1 MEKSSKNTSSGSK
14 GTTSSDGKAKQDGPN
29 KYNRTSKH
37 KENVYS
43 RPEPA
48 RRPNPQRNR
57 NAYDKRPR
65 SRSGYATDRDRSEVA
80 QIEKFEAISAIKQ
93 GSKKLSLN
101 HLLNFTIT
109 PPRVANEYRSGS
121 WQGGRNV
128 RKQKLPKYN
137 KEQFLQANCQF
148 VVKEEGDYSNHAEDP
163 DKLVDWDLVEEIH
176 LPSHQVP
183 SCPICLYPP
192 VAAKITRCGHIY
204 CWACLLH
211 YLSLSDKTWRKCP
224 ICYEAVYKNDL
235 KSVVSTSKTTYSVG
249 DNITMCLM
257 KRKRG
262 SVISKPANRF
272 SISENPISLNDEA
285 SCFQKLLTVSRGDVE
300 KIINREFNELRTQL
314 LKDKDVPE
322 ACFLESALELL
333 DERKQSVMYTEVI
346 EKDVFEYLTLDDK
359 SETLS
364 NTLNY
369 NFQVDNHQIETMMD
383 PFGDEEHE
391 DNYYSRSENANKYS
405 SALNEEQTS
414 SSVDENV
421 TSDINFSE
429 TSAIP
434 SSSPKNNLQKQ
445 VKNQGKDYYYFY
457 QAIDGQHI
465 YLNAL
470 NVQMLV
476 NFCLILCLN
485 FIFDFIKYQFII
497 LQLKF
502 NSVVSTSKTT
512 YSVGDNITMCL
523 MKRKRGSV
531 ISKPANR
538 FSISENPIS
547 LNDEA
552 SCFQKLLTV
561 SRGDVEKII
570 NREFNELR
578 TQLLKDKDVPEACFL
593 ESALELL
600 DERKQS
606 VMYTEVIEK
615 DVFEYL
621 TLDDKSETL
630 SNTLNYNFQVDNH
643 QIETMM
649 DPFGDEEHEDNY
661 YSRSENANKYSSAL
675 NEEQTSSSVDE
686 NVTSDINFS
695 ETSAIPSSSPKNNL
709 QKQVKNQGK
718 DYYYFYQAIDGQHI
732 YLNALNVQMLVRDY
746 GSLEFC
752 PHEIT
757 AKVVELEGVSMNE
770 LLRHRLRYLCH
781 LPLTCEFQI
790 VELQM
795 KPLISPEVFDSFA
808 DELNKRDLMRKRKAK
823 EERRRERHIEREENK
838 RLGKFPGVK
847 YHLDSMSHFPSCSS
861 TSTSSVNLC
870 TSDDPPL
877 SVSAPE
883 NLSAEQLLASETFL
897 TDKKTN
903 DIQAVKNDNQP
914 ASFAQMLREGKTKP
928 QSVSCSPPKDQNKLE
943 TQKSTVSTPNSE
955 EDYYEPVP
963 VLHRQSIGDAIQ
975 AALDNLNQHN
985 PITENQETKKKK
997 GRKTLL
1003 FSTSMNRRQ

>member
-101 HLLNFTIT
+101 HLLNFTLT

-148 VVKEEGDYSNHAEDP
+148 VVKEEGDYSNHVEDP

-192 VAAKITRCGHIY
+192 IAAKITRCGHIY

-224 ICYEAVYKNDL
+224 ICYEAVHKNDL

-262 SVISKPANRF
+262 SVISKPANQF

-300 KIINREFNELRTQL
+300 KIIKREYNELMTQL

-333 DERKQSVMYTEVI
+333 QERKQSVIYSEVI

-359 SETLS
+359 SENLS

-391 DNYYSRSENANKYS
+391 DNYYSQSENANKYS
-405 SALNEEQTS
+405 STLNEEQTS

-421 TSDINFSE
+421 TSDLNFSE

-434 SSSPKNNLQKQ
+434 SSSPKNNFQKQ

-470 NVQMLV
+470 NV
-476 NFCLILCLN
+476 
-485 FIFDFIKYQFII
+485 
-497 LQLKF
+497 
-502 NSVVSTSKTT
+502 
-512 YSVGDNITMCL
+512 
-523 MKRKRGSV
+523 
-531 ISKPANR
+531 
-538 FSISENPIS
+538 
-547 LNDEA
+547 
-552 SCFQKLLTV
+552 
-561 SRGDVEKII
+561 
-570 NREFNELR
+570 
-578 TQLLKDKDVPEACFL
+578 
-593 ESALELL
+593 
-600 DERKQS
+600 
-606 VMYTEVIEK
+606 
-615 DVFEYL
+615 
-621 TLDDKSETL
+621 
-630 SNTLNYNFQVDNH
+630 H
-643 QIETMM
+643 
-649 DPFGDEEHEDNY
+649 
-661 YSRSENANKYSSAL
+661 
-675 NEEQTSSSVDE
+675 
-686 NVTSDINFS
+686 
-695 ETSAIPSSSPKNNL
+695 
-709 QKQVKNQGK
+709 
-718 DYYYFYQAIDGQHI
+718 
-732 YLNALNVQMLVRDY
+732 MLVREY

-757 AKVVELEGVSMNE
+757 AKVVELEGVSMTE
-770 LLRHRLRYLCH
+770 LLRYRLRYLCH

-790 VELQM
+790 VELQL
-795 KPLISPEVFDSFA
+795 KPLISPEVFDSFS

-861 TSTSSVNLC
+861 SKNSVNLC

-877 SVSAPE
+877 SESPSE
-883 NLSAEQLLASETFL
+883 NLSAEQLIASEPSL
-897 TDKKTN
+897 ADKKTN
-903 DIQAVKNDNQP
+903 DTQAVKNDNQP

-985 PITENQETKKKK
+985 PIMENQETKKKK